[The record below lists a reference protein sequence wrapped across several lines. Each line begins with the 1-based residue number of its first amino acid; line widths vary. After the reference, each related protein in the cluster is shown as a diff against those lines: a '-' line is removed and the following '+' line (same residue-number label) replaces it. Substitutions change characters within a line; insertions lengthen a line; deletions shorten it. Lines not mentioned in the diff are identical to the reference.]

1 MKIIKDVFHAMV
13 SIDTTPMSIDT
24 RISADGISDFCKV
37 FEKPWSFPYLQS
49 SPCTFLVTDIP
60 NYLVIC

>member
-24 RISADGISDFCKV
+24 LISAEGISIFSQV
-37 FEKPWSFPYLQS
+37 FEKP
-49 SPCTFLVTDIP
+49 
-60 NYLVIC
+60 

>member
-37 FEKPWSFPYLQS
+37 FEKP
-49 SPCTFLVTDIP
+49 
-60 NYLVIC
+60 